1 MRSSSF
7 LNGLNFTNPA
17 QIGDRHRRLV
27 PYALAS
33 FLLCTAAVPLQ
44 AQEAIYGTPA
54 AAAMNGYAAQL
65 NSGKRRS
72 VQAIDNRPY
81 APIKK
86 PTDEGQIPEIE
97 MYVGESRV
105 FPSPG
110 VARIAVGN
118 GAILNAAA
126 LDGKEI
132 ILFANAAGTSSLFVW
147 NEDGRHQRVKINI
160 VPGDTSRYAR
170 EIAAFLTTIPR
181 AKASIIGDKVIV
193 EGDNLTDADLARI
206 DLLSKRY
213 PQIVNFTNPLGFET
227 MVMLDVKVVE
237 FPTNELRELGLK
249 WNATGGAA
257 VGGIWS
263 PIRRG
268 NDGPYQINVQTGAN
282 NASPIVALGGTGP
295 VVLPNG
301 LNILSVLNLGLNA
314 TLSALAQQGRTTILA
329 EPQLSARNG
338 SKASFLAGGEIPY
351 SVTTSDGTT
360 ILFKPYGVK
369 LDIQPK
375 VDSSGNVRATIETE
389 VSNIDPSV
397 STSFGPALLT
407 RKTSTEFNVR
417 SGETI
422 VLSGLIQRETASN
435 IDKVPGLGDIP
446 IIGALFR
453 SKKFQNKETELVLF
467 VTPTI
472 INPSSPGIAGRVQRT
487 NERLEERLGPKP
499 HLTDPLQP
507 NREFGRPDLPEPPV
521 AVSAL
526 PRPAQPALALA
537 LAQPPAVAPPSAAPS
552 GVPVQAETR
561 QAMAAA
567 PAVPASIGLPA
578 VSFERPQG
586 STVRS
591 KVNGLVIRSGPSVQ
605 SESLLQVER
614 HAVLTL
620 RQDTEQTTH
629 SANWLPVQT
638 GQVSGW
644 VAKYLVEPAK
654 LMLSVQSQRLE
665 APQATSIR
673 PGSELLPGLADSLTL
688 GDLAI
693 RGRAVVVAKRL
704 PLLLTPDINAP
715 AALFVDEGQIVNR
728 LALAPRGAWTAVDIQ
743 GQRGWLSTPWLQP
756 VQDLSNPSN

>member
-1 MRSSSF
+1 MPIRHKDMRH
-7 LNGLNFTNPA
+7 LPL
-17 QIGDRHRRLV
+17 
-27 PYALAS
+27 LAS
-33 FLLCTAAVPLQ
+33 HDRVVTTQTTGCPRRWIPHTLTSFFLCVTTVSLQ
-44 AQEAIYGTPA
+44 AQETLYGKPA
-54 AAAMNGYAAQL
+54 AATVNGYAEQL
-65 NSGKRRS
+65 RPTKRRL
-72 VQAIDNRPY
+72 VQTIDNRPY

-132 ILFANAAGTSSLFVW
+132 ILFANAIGTSSLFVW

-170 EIAAFLTTIPR
+170 EIAAFLATIPR

-193 EGDNLTDADLARI
+193 EGDNLTDADLGRI

-237 FPTNELRELGLK
+237 FPTTELRELGLR
-249 WNATGGAA
+249 WSTTGGAA

-268 NDGPYQINVQTGAN
+268 NDGPYQINIQTGAN
-282 NASPIVALGGTGP
+282 NDSPIVAPGVTGL
-295 VVLPNG
+295 VTLPNG
-301 LNILSVLNLGLNA
+301 LNILSALNLGLNA
-314 TLSALAQQGRTTILA
+314 TLSALAQEGRTTILA

-338 SKASFLAGGEIPY
+338 SKASFLAGGQIPY
-351 SVTTSDGTT
+351 AVTTDEGTN
-360 ILFKPYGVK
+360 IAFKDYGVK
-369 LDIQPK
+369 LDIQPR

-389 VSNIDPSV
+389 VSNIDQSV
-397 STSFGPALLT
+397 STPFGPALLT

-453 SKKFQNKETELVLF
+453 SKKFQNKETELVVF

-487 NERLEERLGPKP
+487 NERLEERLGPRP

-507 NREFGRPDLPEPPV
+507 NRDFGRPDLPDEPPAAARNLPQLAPSI
-521 AVSAL
+521 AVS
-526 PRPAQPALALA
+526 
-537 LAQPPAVAPPSAAPS
+537 S
-552 GVPVQAETR
+552 GSPVQAETKH
-561 QAMAAA
+561 AVAAA
-567 PAVPASIGLPA
+567 PAVPASASLPA
-578 VSFERPQG
+578 ISFERPEG
-586 STVRS
+586 STVRA
-591 KVNGLVIRSGPSVQ
+591 KVNGLVIRSAPDPRSTP
-605 SESLLQVER
+605 LLQVDR
-614 HAVLTL
+614 NAVLTL
-620 RQDTEQTTH
+620 REDAGQTADA
-629 SANWLPVQT
+629 ANWLPVQT

-644 VAKYLVEPAK
+644 VVKQMVEPAK
-654 LMLSVQSQRLE
+654 LTLTAQSQRLE
-665 APQATSIR
+665 TPQALAAH
-673 PGSELLPGLADSLTL
+673 PGNQLPTQVAQALTL

-693 RGRAVVVAKRL
+693 RGRLVVVAKRL
-704 PLLLTPDINAP
+704 PLLLTPDVNAP
-715 AALFVDEGQIVNR
+715 VAFLVNEGQIVNR
-728 LALAPRGAWTAVDIQ
+728 LNLAPRGAWTAVDIQ

-756 VQDLSNPSN
+756 VQGPSVPNN